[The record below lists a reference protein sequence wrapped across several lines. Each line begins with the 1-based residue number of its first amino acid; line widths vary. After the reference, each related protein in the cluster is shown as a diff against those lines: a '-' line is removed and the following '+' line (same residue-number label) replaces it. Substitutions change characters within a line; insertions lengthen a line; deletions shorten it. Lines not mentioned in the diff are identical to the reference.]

1 MKKSLKNQIKA
12 ILFDLDGTLLE
23 ININL
28 FIRDYLKGLS
38 ACVAHILPPKK
49 LIPHL
54 MKVSKVMDDNDGKE
68 TNEDVF
74 KKLFFPFEGH
84 SQEEIE
90 PIFMKFYEQEFPK
103 LKKHAKKKEEARP
116 LMKYVFDEGFDVVIA
131 TTPLLPKIAVEE
143 RLHWAG
149 VGVEDFPYKM
159 ITSYEN
165 MCSTKPNLLYYKQ
178 ILETIDHL
186 PEACVMVGDEN
197 KDMVAAHLG
206 IQTFLVP
213 SPETKLEPSTPEP
226 NFRGPLADL
235 KELI

>member
-38 ACVAHILPPKK
+38 ACVAHILPQKK

-68 TNEDVF
+68 TNENVF
-74 KKLFFPFEGH
+74 KKLFFPFMGH

-103 LKKHAKKKEEARP
+103 LKKHAKKKR
-116 LMKYVFDEGFDVVIA
+116 
-131 TTPLLPKIAVEE
+131 
-143 RLHWAG
+143 RS
-149 VGVEDFPYKM
+149 
-159 ITSYEN
+159 TS
-165 MCSTKPNLLYYKQ
+165 
-178 ILETIDHL
+178 
-186 PEACVMVGDEN
+186 
-197 KDMVAAHLG
+197 AHE
-206 IQTFLVP
+206 ICF
-213 SPETKLEPSTPEP
+213 
-226 NFRGPLADL
+226 
-235 KELI
+235 